1 MRPKFANS
9 LIRFKPLLKELR
21 AHAIINNPG
30 IHPHLD
36 LHPDPDQD
44 TDQNH
49 DRDRD
54 DAEIPHTATKIQISR
69 RCICKR
75 KGGENRSQPPGNVLE
90 HKRAT
95 NLDAARH

>member
-36 LHPDPDQD
+36 LHPDPDQRPTWVSNFD
-44 TDQNH
+44 
-49 DRDRD
+49 
-54 DAEIPHTATKIQISR
+54 I
-69 RCICKR
+69 
-75 KGGENRSQPPGNVLE
+75 
-90 HKRAT
+90 
-95 NLDAARH
+95 